1 MLVEQCLRPSLQA
14 RPTPAEV
21 RLTFNVTFDAE
32 GRQIARGMVED
43 RATSRADVTRC
54 VDERLAALTIPP
66 PGVTVQ
72 VDLPVTL
79 R

>member
-1 MLVEQCLRPSLQA
+1 M
-14 RPTPAEV
+14 
-21 RLTFNVTFDAE
+21 TFNVTFDAE

-54 VDERLAALTIPP
+54 VGERLAALTVPP

-72 VDLPVTL
+72 VELPVTL